1 MNYLPRRRRRA
12 REISFEKVEEIQ
24 EMMGYND
31 IEMAELLGLYIQL
44 DKQGRKKG
52 SSQFYNYRKTYS
64 LPADRYWGARDALLL
79 STEDRA
85 REEREKIM
93 HLFKS

>member
-1 MNYLPRRRRRA
+1 
-12 REISFEKVEEIQ
+12 
-24 EMMGYND
+24 MGYND

-79 STEDRA
+79 STEQRA
-85 REEREKIM
+85 REERDKIM
-93 HLFKS
+93 QLFSSTSLT